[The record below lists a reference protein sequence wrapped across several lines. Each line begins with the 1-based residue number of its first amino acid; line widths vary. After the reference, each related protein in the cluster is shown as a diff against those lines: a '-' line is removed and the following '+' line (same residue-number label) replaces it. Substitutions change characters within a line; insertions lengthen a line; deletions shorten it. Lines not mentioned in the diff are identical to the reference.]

1 MAIISAGVVM
11 NVIFAFAVAVAAYK
25 LGVKENPCIVG
36 RLLPGDPAWTAGLR
50 PGDKII
56 RIGDIEN
63 PRFRDLQQRV
73 ALGDNLDKGVKFVVE
88 RDGSSEPI
96 EFTIY
101 PDPTGLAPRIGILSA
116 STTQLAKPPVVPVA
130 PLGGKDEPIQARRYH
145 RGHRGHKHHDQ
156 CRCATCTG
164 AERRADDRDRA
175 PQAGR
180 RKNGT
185 TAHRTAGPAA
195 QAAGAG
201 DGIGADRGGASWLA
215 RR

>member
-1 MAIISAGVVM
+1 M

-50 PGDKII
+50 PGDKIV

-101 PDPTGLAPRIGILSA
+101 PDPTGLAPRIGIPSA
-116 STTQLAKPPVVPVA
+116 STTQLAKPPVVPVRPWEVRRVRSSPA
-130 PLGGKDEPIQARRYH
+130 IPSRPLPAQASRPMP
-145 RGHRGHKHHDQ
+145 DVQ
-156 CRCATCTG
+156 
-164 AERRADDRDRA
+164 RALARTS
-175 PQAGR
+175 GR
-180 RKNGT
+180 R
-185 TAHRTAGPAA
+185 P
-195 QAAGAG
+195 
-201 DGIGADRGGASWLA
+201 
-215 RR
+215 